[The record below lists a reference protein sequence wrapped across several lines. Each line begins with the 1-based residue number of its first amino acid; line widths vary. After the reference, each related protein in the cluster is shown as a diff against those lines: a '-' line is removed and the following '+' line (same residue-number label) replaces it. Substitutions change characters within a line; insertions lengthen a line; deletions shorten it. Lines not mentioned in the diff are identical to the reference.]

1 MILRSIEIISFKIL
15 YFLMKIIGKISKR
28 NILLRFKEF
37 IDQRNYFDKIILNKK
52 IIFFTPNE
60 LVKYRVD
67 TIFDKE
73 PETIKWIDDFKDD
86 SIFWDIGSNI
96 GLYSVYAALKKEKI
110 KIYSFEPSTSNLRTL
125 SRNISINNLHQKI
138 SIIPFAISNLQNK
151 FLLLREKNFT
161 EGGALSAFG
170 VDYDYSGK
178 KFKFS
183 NSYKTYGTSLND
195 LIRQRIL
202 EIPNYIKIDV
212 DGIED
217 LILDGSN
224 DILSNKKLKS
234 ILIEINDKFETQKNK
249 IIQTMKD
256 NNFDLVY
263 KKRNDN
269 YYKGEFEGIY
279 NYIFKKY

>member
-183 NSYKTYGTSLND
+183 NSYKTYGTSLNN